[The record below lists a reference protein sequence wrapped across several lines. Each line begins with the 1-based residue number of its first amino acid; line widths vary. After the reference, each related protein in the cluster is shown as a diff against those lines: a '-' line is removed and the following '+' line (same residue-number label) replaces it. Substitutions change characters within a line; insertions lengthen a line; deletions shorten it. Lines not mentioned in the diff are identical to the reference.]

1 MNSEIIS
8 RGYTSENAKY
18 RAGKKAEIATF
29 KAMKA
34 SSEFEDVYGWST
46 ILNKEGGDDTL
57 HYDITY
63 RKKGSSKT
71 DKRYLEVKAMNGNSI
86 IMSWME
92 YQFANENCEQYDLA
106 IFHDGK
112 VSIIERPFS
121 KKPKKV

>member
-1 MNSEIIS
+1 
-8 RGYTSENAKY
+8 
-18 RAGKKAEIATF
+18 
-29 KAMKA
+29 
-34 SSEFEDVYGWST
+34 
-46 ILNKEGGDDTL
+46 
-57 HYDITY
+57 
-63 RKKGSSKT
+63 
-71 DKRYLEVKAMNGNSI
+71 MNGNSI